1 MISSSAVA
9 RLGCIPPDSLVL
21 RRNHADS
28 HHFLVSNFSPPRG
41 ILKRI
46 LCRSLIFTQKHS
58 NQKVLCYQKQEFP
71 VLSERSIEKVYDS
84 LAEHLLSSFAKVQ
97 DINSNPHDVWNDGYN
112 VDNSDDVGQRSHVLQ
127 HKGVDNEQRVKNIVI
142 PSKIKTKSFSEF
154 ILQVPNLFPSV
165 LFAFQFTV
173 DLSYALKGY
182 IVGLA
187 GPPGAGK
194 TTLSS
199 EVVRRLN
206 NLWSQKATGK
216 NSVSPLEFAIVL
228 PMDGF
233 HLYRSQLD
241 AMENPEEAHARR
253 GAPWTFNPELL
264 LKCLHSLR
272 NEGSTYAPSFDHG
285 VGDPVEDD
293 VFVSSEH
300 KVVIVE
306 GNYLFLEE
314 GIWQDIC
321 SIFDEKWF
329 LDIDINVAMERVLK
343 RHISTGKEPDV
354 AKWRH
359 AAGLLRQTLQTAE
372 APAAAPATSEHPLPV
387 SPHHRSS
394 SVASERVF
402 VDSHR
407 RSVPPPSS
415 KLIFVC
421 KLAAFS
427 FLVVGIFNLWIHSTY
442 FIMASE
448 DSKDLLKNVDWKT
461 VGNAVNSD
469 SLGPVTKKRL
479 PKKIREVPDYYFL
492 PRRSLPS
499 SIAIYGAICAAGVG
513 AGMLLEVW
521 INKKIKGTCYR
532 KSGTLL
538 LVSRGWWSPLGE
550 GQILKAITQIYI
562 VAFAPARSFSTALNY
577 HLDSPDSNSDLPW
590 DFSEANKEKVK
601 EILSHY
607 PSNYKQSA
615 VIPLLDLAQQQ
626 HGGWLPL
633 SAMNVIAKVIEVA
646 PIRVYEV
653 ATFYSMFN
661 RTKVGKYH
669 LLVCGTTPCMIRG
682 SREIEEA
689 LLKHLGVKRNEVT
702 KDGMFSV
709 GEMEC
714 MGCCVNAPMI
724 TVADYS
730 NGSEGYTYNYYEDVT
745 PKRVVE
751 IVEML
756 RRGEKPPVGTQ
767 NPDRIRS
774 GPAGGNTS
782 LLGEPKPPPCRDLDA
797 C

>member
-1 MISSSAVA
+1 MAA
-9 RLGCIPPDSLVL
+9 R
-21 RRNHADS
+21 RR
-28 HHFLVSNFSPPRG
+28 PR
-41 ILKRI
+41 
-46 LCRSLIFTQKHS
+46 
-58 NQKVLCYQKQEFP
+58 P
-71 VLSERSIEKVYDS
+71 
-84 LAEHLLSSFAKVQ
+84 
-97 DINSNPHDVWNDGYN
+97 SNPP
-112 VDNSDDVGQRSHVLQ
+112 NS
-127 HKGVDNEQRVKNIVI
+127 
-142 PSKIKTKSFSEF
+142 
-154 ILQVPNLFPSV
+154 
-165 LFAFQFTV
+165 
-173 DLSYALKGY
+173 
-182 IVGLA
+182 
-187 GPPGAGK
+187 
-194 TTLSS
+194 
-199 EVVRRLN
+199 
-206 NLWSQKATGK
+206 
-216 NSVSPLEFAIVL
+216 
-228 PMDGF
+228 
-233 HLYRSQLD
+233 
-241 AMENPEEAHARR
+241 R
-253 GAPWTFNPELL
+253 GTP
-264 LKCLHSLR
+264 
-272 NEGSTYAPSFDHG
+272 
-285 VGDPVEDD
+285 
-293 VFVSSEH
+293 
-300 KVVIVE
+300 
-306 GNYLFLEE
+306 
-314 GIWQDIC
+314 
-321 SIFDEKWF
+321 
-329 LDIDINVAMERVLK
+329 
-343 RHISTGKEPDV
+343 
-354 AKWRH
+354 
-359 AAGLLRQTLQTAE
+359 
-372 APAAAPATSEHPLPV
+372 AAPATSEHPLPV
-387 SPHHRSS
+387 SPYHRSS
-394 SVASERVF
+394 SVAPDRGF
-402 VDSHR
+402 VNSHR

-415 KLIFVC
+415 KLIYVC

-427 FLVVGIFNLWIHSTY
+427 FLVVGIFNLWILQVAY

-469 SLGPVTKKRL
+469 SLGPVTKKRF
-479 PKKIREVPDYYFL
+479 PKKIREIPDYYFL

-521 INKKIKGTCYR
+521 INKKIKGTY
-532 KSGTLL
+532 LL
-538 LVSRGWWSPLGE
+538 YAKGWWSPLGD

-577 HLDSPDSNSDLPW
+577 HLDSPDIYSDLPW

-626 HGGWLPL
+626 HGRWLPL

-745 PKRVVE
+745 PKRVIE
-751 IVEML
+751 IVEKGRKTSSKL
-756 RRGEKPPVGTQ
+756 ISDFLQVGMQ

-797 C
+797 W